1 MNIRSADSSRLAWQR
16 FFTRT
21 DFVPSKT
28 SIFRRSGPGLAAPFK
43 GSRPDRLVFMLST
56 LNTSQV
62 AKRPGSIVICDS
74 ERLVAKPEVNTLP

>member
-1 MNIRSADSSRLAWQR
+1 M
-16 FFTRT
+16 
-21 DFVPSKT
+21 
-28 SIFRRSGPGLAAPFK
+28 AAPFK